1 MSRYLNPRNDL
12 VFKKIFGQHAHLLV
26 SFLSSLLSL
35 PADALIASLDYVPTE
50 QVPHIPILKRT
61 IIRKLT
67 RTGAAELNDCESC

>member
-1 MSRYLNPRNDL
+1 MSRYLNPGNNL
-12 VFKKIFGQHAHLLV
+12 VCKKIFGQYTHLLV